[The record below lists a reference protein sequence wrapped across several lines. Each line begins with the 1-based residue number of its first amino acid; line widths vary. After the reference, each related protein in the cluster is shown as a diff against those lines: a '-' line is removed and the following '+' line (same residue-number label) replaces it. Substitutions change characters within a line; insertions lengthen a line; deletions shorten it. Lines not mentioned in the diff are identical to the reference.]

1 VPRTELASG
10 QEVEELLGELAEVL
24 QQAGREHHKTLQALT
39 LPVLSAARAA
49 VAVDHLTQLG
59 VPGEH
64 VSAVGMSQYRP
75 LVAEQVPEAERRN
88 RRLEI
93 TLVAQH

>member
-1 VPRTELASG
+1 MPAQLPWVLR
-10 QEVEELLGELAEVL
+10 VEGHTDNTPLKSRSIFDTNWA
-24 QQAGREHHKTLQALT
+24 
-39 LPVLSAARAA
+39 LSAARAA

-75 LVAEQVPEAERRN
+75 LVAEQVPEAECRN